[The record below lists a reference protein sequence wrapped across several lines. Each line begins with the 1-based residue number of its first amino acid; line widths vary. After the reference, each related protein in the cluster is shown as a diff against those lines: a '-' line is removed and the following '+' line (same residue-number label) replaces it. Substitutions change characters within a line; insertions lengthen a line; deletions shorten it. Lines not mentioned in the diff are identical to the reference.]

1 MFGSDLFVPLHER
14 PLPHHWSLSLGCCNC
29 FGINIMTFL
38 EHLDQ
43 LLELRLLLLKL
54 RHVFHQG
61 FDFGIRPSM
70 LYHFSF
76 QSLHFGIGP
85 MELCIFGFNL
95 PLMVLPLSGNL
106 GRVVTC
112 IEEVTSTVTMIGIFL
127 AQVFFTFSPE
137 GPIDPLLFSS
147 SKKMSTKLLV
157 SSLAVMFSVKGVT
170 SYTTWLATF
179 IEGMIADATWVVA
192 NLQRRYVL

>member
-106 GRVVTC
+106 GR
-112 IEEVTSTVTMIGIFL
+112 
-127 AQVFFTFSPE
+127 
-137 GPIDPLLFSS
+137 
-147 SKKMSTKLLV
+147 
-157 SSLAVMFSVKGVT
+157 GVT